1 MANLLHITVEQAQEI
16 VRNEARNKGWVRP
29 ELRQSQLPETLEALE
44 SLRRIRESF
53 GNIVH
58 VYVRP
63 QSLGQPNTYQHLQNC
78 HRNRFTKRSLH
89 FGADPKRGRLRLQ
102 LYYGYTFNEF

>member
-1 MANLLHITVEQAQEI
+1 MANPLHITIEQAQEI
-16 VRNEARNKGWVRP
+16 VRNEAKNKGWVRP

-44 SLRRIRESF
+44 SLRRIRDSF
-53 GNIVH
+53 VH

-63 QSLGQPNTYQHLQNC
+63 QSWGDQVLTNKMQNC

-89 FGADPKRGRLRLQ
+89 FGANPKRGRLRLQ
-102 LYYGYTFNEF
+102 LHYGYTFNEV